1 MAIAKVKLTVVRRD
15 CPDIEVQLGF
25 FPTKEAALPEF
36 KEVIAR
42 DDTLRAIIDTVVV
55 SAPRTIS
62 LAMTLGRSLSKV
74 RMT

>member
-42 DDTLRAIIDTVVV
+42 DDTLRAIIDTV
-55 SAPRTIS
+55 AGERAEDNFACYDAGALPFE
-62 LAMTLGRSLSKV
+62 GPE
-74 RMT
+74 